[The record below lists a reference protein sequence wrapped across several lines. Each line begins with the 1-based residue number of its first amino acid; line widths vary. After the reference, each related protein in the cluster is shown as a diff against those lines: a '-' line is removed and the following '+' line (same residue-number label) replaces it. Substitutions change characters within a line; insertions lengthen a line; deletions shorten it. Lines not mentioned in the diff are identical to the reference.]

1 MKKQLKVEDVY
12 NLVPYY
18 VIEDAGLPLNCLD
31 LSTGQ
36 ADFLNELIRFA
47 IDEYESDYNIEQFT
61 EDLQMIKGDLEAVLN
76 ELAK

>member
-1 MKKQLKVEDVY
+1 MKKQLKVEDIY
-12 NLVPYY
+12 DLIPYY
-18 VIEDAGLPLNCLD
+18 MIEDAGLPLNCLE

-47 IDEYESDYNIEQFT
+47 ISESDYNIEQFT